1 MSEEKQ
7 TVCGAI
13 SKVTS
18 AQRDAERHH
27 IVQVSF
33 QEGIRGTITF
43 LEEKIFRYDVSR
55 EGSVSEYAAPR
66 DEAHTAKIQ
75 QRPDSSDAYMKPE
88 AEVTEDPV
96 SVCIRC
102 KETCIVFE
110 KETGRMTIYVGK
122 RKILEEAKPLEL
134 RDETIQTLIQYDKC
148 QNNSLLL
155 WLLNRKTDI
164 SSEPLLNSIHV
175 QLRNPQT
182 IVVQVNEEKLSGY
195 VQSEDEYIYVNDSG
209 KIVLKQTEKLQ
220 DVLLLSGITADTAEV
235 GEQLVSD
242 DTGVFADFLD
252 IAAILR
258 SEAITADSLGKSD
271 DGGYYIVMGT
281 VKVLL
286 GKDIYMEEK
295 ISELN
300 DLLSKLEGLS
310 GTLHLEEYDS
320 TKDSIIFTKDS

>member
-1 MSEEKQ
+1 M
-7 TVCGAI
+7 I
-13 SKVTS
+13 DRYR
-18 AQRDAERHH
+18 QRDARKSEKEASR
-27 IVQVSF
+27 QTK
-33 QEGIRGTITF
+33 EK
-43 LEEKIFRYDVSR
+43 EEKHVTVGLILAVVFGCRIKTIRITGNERVS
-55 EGSVSEYAAPR
+55 
-66 DEAHTAKIQ
+66 
-75 QRPDSSDAYMKPE
+75 
-88 AEVTEDPV
+88 
-96 SVCIRC
+96 
-102 KETCIVFE
+102 
-110 KETGRMTIYVGK
+110 
-122 RKILEEAKPLEL
+122 
-134 RDETIQTLIQYDKC
+134 DETIQTLIQYDKC

-271 DGGYYIVMGT
+271 DGGYYIVMGK

-300 DLLSKLEGLS
+300 DLLPKLEGLS

>member
-1 MSEEKQ
+1 M
-7 TVCGAI
+7 I
-13 SKVTS
+13 DRYR
-18 AQRDAERHH
+18 QRDARKSEKEASR
-27 IVQVSF
+27 QTK
-33 QEGIRGTITF
+33 EK
-43 LEEKIFRYDVSR
+43 EEKHEGVAGSDCYCRITGNERVS
-55 EGSVSEYAAPR
+55 
-66 DEAHTAKIQ
+66 
-75 QRPDSSDAYMKPE
+75 
-88 AEVTEDPV
+88 
-96 SVCIRC
+96 
-102 KETCIVFE
+102 
-110 KETGRMTIYVGK
+110 
-122 RKILEEAKPLEL
+122 
-134 RDETIQTLIQYDKC
+134 DETIQTLIQYDKC

-271 DGGYYIVMGT
+271 
-281 VKVLL
+281 
-286 GKDIYMEEK
+286 EE
-295 ISELN
+295 EPCLR
-300 DLLSKLEGLS
+300 
-310 GTLHLEEYDS
+310 
-320 TKDSIIFTKDS
+320 

>member
-1 MSEEKQ
+1 MTDTDREMQESQRRKRPGKQ
-7 TVCGAI
+7 KKKKKSMKGWMVLIVTVGLILAVVFGCRIKTIRITGN
-13 SKVTS
+13 
-18 AQRDAERHH
+18 ER
-27 IVQVSF
+27 VS
-33 QEGIRGTITF
+33 
-43 LEEKIFRYDVSR
+43 
-55 EGSVSEYAAPR
+55 
-66 DEAHTAKIQ
+66 
-75 QRPDSSDAYMKPE
+75 
-88 AEVTEDPV
+88 
-96 SVCIRC
+96 
-102 KETCIVFE
+102 
-110 KETGRMTIYVGK
+110 
-122 RKILEEAKPLEL
+122 
-134 RDETIQTLIQYDKC
+134 DETIQTLIQYDKC

-258 SEAITADSLGKSD
+258 SEAITADSLGKF
-271 DGGYYIVMGT
+271 
-281 VKVLL
+281 KVLL

>member
-1 MSEEKQ
+1 MTDTDREMQESQRRKRLGKQ
-7 TVCGAI
+7 KKKKKSMKGWLVLIVTVGLILAVVFGCRIKTIRITGN
-13 SKVTS
+13 
-18 AQRDAERHH
+18 ER
-27 IVQVSF
+27 VS
-33 QEGIRGTITF
+33 
-43 LEEKIFRYDVSR
+43 
-55 EGSVSEYAAPR
+55 
-66 DEAHTAKIQ
+66 
-75 QRPDSSDAYMKPE
+75 
-88 AEVTEDPV
+88 
-96 SVCIRC
+96 
-102 KETCIVFE
+102 
-110 KETGRMTIYVGK
+110 
-122 RKILEEAKPLEL
+122 
-134 RDETIQTLIQYDKC
+134 DETIQTLIQYDKC
-148 QNNSLLL
+148 Q
-155 WLLNRKTDI
+155 NRKTDI

-271 DGGYYIVMGT
+271 DGGYYIVMGK

>member
-1 MSEEKQ
+1 MTDTDREMQESQRRKRPGKQ
-7 TVCGAI
+7 KKKKKSMKGWLVLIVIVGLILAVVFGCRIKTIRITGN
-13 SKVTS
+13 
-18 AQRDAERHH
+18 ER
-27 IVQVSF
+27 VS
-33 QEGIRGTITF
+33 
-43 LEEKIFRYDVSR
+43 
-55 EGSVSEYAAPR
+55 
-66 DEAHTAKIQ
+66 
-75 QRPDSSDAYMKPE
+75 
-88 AEVTEDPV
+88 
-96 SVCIRC
+96 
-102 KETCIVFE
+102 
-110 KETGRMTIYVGK
+110 
-122 RKILEEAKPLEL
+122 
-134 RDETIQTLIQYDKC
+134 DETIQTLIQYDKC

-175 QLRNPQT
+175 QFRNPQT

-195 VQSEDEYIYVNDSG
+195 V
-209 KIVLKQTEKLQ
+209 Q

-271 DGGYYIVMGT
+271 DGGYYIVMGK

>member
-1 MSEEKQ
+1 MTDTDREMQESQRRKRPGKQ
-7 TVCGAI
+7 KKKKKSKKGWLVLIVTVGLILAVVFGCRIKTIRITGN
-13 SKVTS
+13 
-18 AQRDAERHH
+18 ER
-27 IVQVSF
+27 VS
-33 QEGIRGTITF
+33 
-43 LEEKIFRYDVSR
+43 
-55 EGSVSEYAAPR
+55 
-66 DEAHTAKIQ
+66 
-75 QRPDSSDAYMKPE
+75 
-88 AEVTEDPV
+88 
-96 SVCIRC
+96 
-102 KETCIVFE
+102 
-110 KETGRMTIYVGK
+110 
-122 RKILEEAKPLEL
+122 
-134 RDETIQTLIQYDKC
+134 DETIQTLIQYDKC

-220 DVLLLSGITADTAEV
+220 DVLLLNGITADTAEV

-271 DGGYYIVMGT
+271 DGGYYIVMGK

>member
-1 MSEEKQ
+1 MTDTDREMQESQRRKRPGKQ
-7 TVCGAI
+7 KKKKKSTKGWLVLIVTVGLILAVVFGCRIKTIRITGN
-13 SKVTS
+13 
-18 AQRDAERHH
+18 ER
-27 IVQVSF
+27 VS
-33 QEGIRGTITF
+33 
-43 LEEKIFRYDVSR
+43 
-55 EGSVSEYAAPR
+55 
-66 DEAHTAKIQ
+66 
-75 QRPDSSDAYMKPE
+75 
-88 AEVTEDPV
+88 
-96 SVCIRC
+96 
-102 KETCIVFE
+102 
-110 KETGRMTIYVGK
+110 
-122 RKILEEAKPLEL
+122 
-134 RDETIQTLIQYDKC
+134 DETIQTLIQYDKC

-235 GEQLVSD
+235 GE
-242 DTGVFADFLD
+242 
-252 IAAILR
+252 
-258 SEAITADSLGKSD
+258 AITADSLGKSD
-271 DGGYYIVMGT
+271 DGGYYIVMGK